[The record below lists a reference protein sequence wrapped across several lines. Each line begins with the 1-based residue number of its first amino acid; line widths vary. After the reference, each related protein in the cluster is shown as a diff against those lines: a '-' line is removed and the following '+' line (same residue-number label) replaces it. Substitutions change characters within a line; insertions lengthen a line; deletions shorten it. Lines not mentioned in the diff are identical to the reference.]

1 MSKAKVLIVE
11 DDSSIGMVVRAALEA
26 EGINV
31 EVCETTSARDAA
43 LAANHFDVMLTDVV
57 LKDRDGIS
65 SLESV
70 IAEWPDMP
78 IIVMSAQNTLDTAVR
93 ASEINAFEYFPK
105 PFDLNE
111 LVLAIRQGIEKSQ
124 SGSSAGHETL
134 LEATM
139 PMVGRS
145 AAMQDVYR
153 MVARLLRNDLTT
165 LILGE
170 SGTGKELVAEA
181 IHSLGH
187 RKTGP
192 FVAVNMAAI
201 PAELIEAELF
211 GHEKGAF
218 TGAVGQG
225 IGRFEQAQGGTLF
238 LDEIGDMPH
247 HAQTRLLRALQS
259 GTISRIG
266 GKASIRLDVRIV
278 AATNQDL
285 ETLIVEGKFRE
296 DLYYRLNVVPVH
308 MPPLRARPEDIG
320 LLTRH
325 FLTLAVREGLPS
337 KHIDDEAID
346 MLTAMPWRG
355 NVRELKNF
363 IYRLVLTTREDRI
376 TELTLSQLNASAG
389 GASEEHGNGC
399 TFDAAVAQFMVDQ
412 RQRGD
417 GRNRIYIR
425 ALAAFEKP
433 LLQSVMA
440 QAKGNQ
446 LQAAAMLGIN
456 RNTLRKKLSDYGI
469 VGGKHGEMR
478 RPNDK
483 AIV

>member
-1 MSKAKVLIVE
+1 MSKSRVLIVE

-26 EGINV
+26 EGIDADVV
-31 EVCETTSARDAA
+31 ESVKARDAA
-43 LAANHFDVMLTDVV
+43 LAAIRYDLMLTDVV

-65 SLESV
+65 SLEPV

-78 IIVMSAQNTLDTAVR
+78 IIIMSAQNTLDTAVR

-111 LVLAIRQGIEKSQ
+111 LVIAAKQGINKRQNDTAAS
-124 SGSSAGHETL
+124 HETL

-145 AAMQDVYR
+145 VAMQDVYR
-153 MVARLLRNDLTT
+153 MVARLLRNDLTA

-201 PAELIEAELF
+201 PSELIEAELF

-247 HAQTRLLRALQS
+247 HA
-259 GTISRIG
+259 
-266 GKASIRLDVRIV
+266 
-278 AATNQDL
+278 
-285 ETLIVEGKFRE
+285 
-296 DLYYRLNVVPVH
+296 
-308 MPPLRARPEDIG
+308 
-320 LLTRH
+320 
-325 FLTLAVREGLPS
+325 
-337 KHIDDEAID
+337 
-346 MLTAMPWRG
+346 
-355 NVRELKNF
+355 
-363 IYRLVLTTREDRI
+363 
-376 TELTLSQLNASAG
+376 
-389 GASEEHGNGC
+389 
-399 TFDAAVAQFMVDQ
+399 
-412 RQRGD
+412 
-417 GRNRIYIR
+417 
-425 ALAAFEKP
+425 
-433 LLQSVMA
+433 
-440 QAKGNQ
+440 
-446 LQAAAMLGIN
+446 
-456 RNTLRKKLSDYGI
+456 
-469 VGGKHGEMR
+469 
-478 RPNDK
+478 
-483 AIV
+483 

>member
-1 MSKAKVLIVE
+1 MSQSRVLIVE
-11 DDSSIGMVVRAALEA
+11 DDSSIGLVVRAALEA
-26 EGINV
+26 ENIGVDVV
-31 EVCETTSARDAA
+31 ETASARDAA
-43 LAANHFDVMLTDVV
+43 LTAAHYDLMLTDVV
-57 LKDRDGIS
+57 LKDRDGIA
-65 SLESV
+65 SLENVLSDL
-70 IAEWPDMP
+70 PDMP
-78 IIVMSAQNTLDTAVR
+78 IIIMSAQNTLDTAVR

-111 LVLAIRQGIEKSQ
+111 LVVAVKQGIQKRRSEN
-124 SGSSAGHETL
+124 SGEQETL
-134 LEATM
+134 LESTM

-145 AAMQDVYR
+145 IAMQEVYR
-153 MVARLLRNDLTT
+153 MVARLLRNDLTA

-181 IHSLGH
+181 IHNLGH

-266 GKASIRLDVRIV
+266 GKASIRLDVRIL

-285 ETLIVEGKFRE
+285 EALIAEGKFRE
-296 DLYYRLNVVPVH
+296 DLFYRLNVVPVH

-325 FLTLAVREGLPS
+325 FLTLAVREGLPV
-337 KHIDDEAID
+337 KQIDDDAIS

-363 IYRLVLTTREDRI
+363 VYRVVLTAREDRI
-376 TELTLSQLNASAG
+376 TETTLSQM
-389 GASEEHGNGC
+389 GASVGDASHQGASIC
-399 TFDAAVAQFMVDQ
+399 TFDAAVAQFMTEQ
-412 RQRGD
+412 RQRGV
-417 GRNRIYIR
+417 GRERIYPR

-433 LLQSVMA
+433 LLQTVMA
-440 QAKGNQ
+440 QANGNQ

-456 RNTLRKKLSDYGI
+456 RNTLRKKLSDYGLS
-469 VGGKHGEMR
+469 GSKHGDMR
-478 RPNDK
+478 R
-483 AIV
+483 

>member
-1 MSKAKVLIVE
+1 MSVDKVLIVE
-11 DDSSIGMVVRAALEA
+11 DDLSIGMVVRSALEA
-26 EGINV
+26 EGIEV
-31 EVCETTSARDAA
+31 DVCESASARDAA
-43 LAANHFDVMLTDVV
+43 LAGNRYDLMLTDVV

-65 SLESV
+65 SLEEV
-70 IAEWPDMP
+70 IAKSPDMP
-78 IIVMSAQNTLDTAVR
+78 IIIMSAQNTLDTAVR

-105 PFDLNE
+105 PFDLDE
-111 LVLAIRQGIEKSQ
+111 LVLAVKQGIEKRRSDTQ
-124 SGSSAGHETL
+124 SENSTL

-145 AAMQDVYR
+145 PAMQDVYR
-153 MVARLLRNDLTT
+153 MVARLLRNDLTA

-181 IHSLGH
+181 IHNLGH

-238 LDEIGDMPH
+238 LDEIGDMPY
-247 HAQTRLLRALQS
+247 HAQTRLLRTLQS

-266 GKASIRLDVRIV
+266 GKASIRLDVRII

-285 ETLIVEGKFRE
+285 EALIAEGKFRE

-320 LLTRH
+320 LLARH
-325 FLTLAVREGLPS
+325 FLSLATSEGLPS
-337 KHIDDEAID
+337 KLIDDDAVSLL
-346 MLTAMPWRG
+346 MTMPWRG

-363 IYRLVLTTREDRI
+363 VYRLALNTREDRI
-376 TELTLSQLNASAG
+376 SEATIGQLAMPLSEMSA
-389 GASEEHGNGC
+389 AVEATCSFE
-399 TFDAAVAQFMVDQ
+399 AAVAQFMAEQ
-412 RQRGD
+412 KQRGY
-417 GRNRIYIR
+417 GRERIYPR

-433 LLQSVMA
+433 LLQIVM
-440 QAKGNQ
+440 QMAKGNQ
-446 LQAAAMLGIN
+446 LHAAAMLGIN
-456 RNTLRKKLSDYGI
+456 RNTLRKKLSDYGMSA
-469 VGGKHGEMR
+469 GRGGEMR
-478 RPNDK
+478 R
-483 AIV
+483 

>member
-1 MSKAKVLIVE
+1 MSQSRVLIVE

-26 EGINV
+26 ENIGVDVV
-31 EVCETTSARDAA
+31 ETASARDAA
-43 LAANHFDVMLTDVV
+43 LAAAHYDLMLTDVV
-57 LKDRDGIS
+57 LKDRDGIA
-65 SLESV
+65 SLENVLSDL
-70 IAEWPDMP
+70 PDMP
-78 IIVMSAQNTLDTAVR
+78 IIIMSAQNTLDTAVR

-111 LVLAIRQGIEKSQ
+111 LVVAVKQGIQKRRSENSDEQ
-124 SGSSAGHETL
+124 ETL
-134 LEATM
+134 LESTM

-145 AAMQDVYR
+145 IAMQEVYR
-153 MVARLLRNDLTT
+153 MVARLLRNDLTA

-181 IHSLGH
+181 IHNLGH

-266 GKASIRLDVRIV
+266 GKASIRLDVRIL

-285 ETLIVEGKFRE
+285 EALIAEGKFRE
-296 DLYYRLNVVPVH
+296 DLFYRLNVVPVH

-325 FLTLAVREGLPS
+325 FLTLAVREGLPV
-337 KHIDDEAID
+337 KQIDDDAIS
-346 MLTAMPWRG
+346 MLSAMPWRG

-363 IYRLVLTTREDRI
+363 VYRVVLTAREDRI
-376 TELTLSQLNASAG
+376 TETTLSQM
-389 GASEEHGNGC
+389 GASVGETAHHGASIC
-399 TFDAAVAQFMVDQ
+399 TFDAAVAQFMTEQ
-412 RQRGD
+412 RQRGV
-417 GRNRIYIR
+417 GRERIYAR

-433 LLQSVMA
+433 LLQTVMA

-456 RNTLRKKLSDYGI
+456 RNTLRKKLSDYGLA
-469 VGGKHGEMR
+469 GGKHGDLR
-478 RPNDK
+478 R
-483 AIV
+483 

>member
-1 MSKAKVLIVE
+1 MNSDRVLIVE
-11 DDSSIGMVVRAALEA
+11 DDPSIGMVVRSALES
-26 EGINV
+26 EGI
-31 EVCETTSARDAA
+31 EVDICESANARDAA
-43 LAANHFDVMLTDVV
+43 LAANRYDLMLTDVV

-65 SLESV
+65 SLDQV
-70 IAEWPDMP
+70 IALSPDMP
-78 IIVMSAQNTLDTAVR
+78 IIIMSAQNTLDTAVR

-105 PFDLNE
+105 PFDLDE
-111 LVLAIRQGIEKSQ
+111 LILAVKQGIAKRRSE
-124 SGSSAGHETL
+124 SSSDNGTL

-153 MVARLLRNDLTT
+153 MVARLLRNDLSV

-238 LDEIGDMPH
+238 LDEIGDMPY

-266 GKASIRLDVRIV
+266 GKASIRLDVRII

-285 ETLIVEGKFRE
+285 EALIAEGKFRE
-296 DLYYRLNVVPVH
+296 DLYYRLNVVPVSL
-308 MPPLRARPEDIG
+308 PPLRARPEDIG

-325 FLTLAVREGLPS
+325 FLSLAASEGLPS
-337 KHIDDEAID
+337 KQIDDDAIAL
-346 MLTAMPWRG
+346 MTTMPWRG

-363 IYRLVLTTREDRI
+363 VYRIALNTREDRI
-376 TELTLSQLNASAG
+376 AEASIRQIAAPHTDG
-389 GASEEHGNGC
+389 QEPTIGGC
-399 TFDAAVAQFMVDQ
+399 TFDAAVLQFMAEQ
-412 RQRGD
+412 KQRGSSRD
-417 GRNRIYIR
+417 RIYSR

-433 LLQSVMA
+433 LLQAVMR

-446 LQAAAMLGIN
+446 LHAAAMLGIN

-469 VGGKHGEMR
+469 GVARSGEMR
-478 RPNDK
+478 P
-483 AIV
+483 

>member
-1 MSKAKVLIVE
+1 MSADKVLIVE
-11 DDSSIGMVVRAALEA
+11 DDSSIGMVVRSALEA
-26 EGINV
+26 EGIEV
-31 EVCETTSARDAA
+31 DVCESASARDAA
-43 LAANHFDVMLTDVV
+43 LAGNRYDLMLTDVV

-65 SLESV
+65 SLEDV
-70 IAEWPDMP
+70 IAQWPDMP
-78 IIVMSAQNTLDTAVR
+78 IIIMSAQNTLDTAVR

-105 PFDLNE
+105 PFDLDE
-111 LVLAIRQGIEKSQ
+111 LVLAVKQGIEKRKADSQ
-124 SGSSAGHETL
+124 SESSTL

-145 AAMQDVYR
+145 PAMQDVYR
-153 MVARLLRNDLTT
+153 MVARLLRNDLTA

-181 IHSLGH
+181 IHNLGH

-201 PAELIEAELF
+201 PSELIEAELF
-211 GHEKGAF
+211 GNEKGAF

-238 LDEIGDMPH
+238 LDEIGDMPY
-247 HAQTRLLRALQS
+247 HAQTRLLRTLQS

-266 GKASIRLDVRIV
+266 GKASIRLDVRII
-278 AATNQDL
+278 AATNRDL
-285 ETLIVEGKFRE
+285 EGLIAEGKFRE

-308 MPPLRARPEDIG
+308 LPPLRARPEDIG

-325 FLTLAVREGLPS
+325 FLGLAASEGLPT
-337 KHIDDEAID
+337 KQIDEDAISR
-346 MLTAMPWRG
+346 LTQMPWRG

-363 IYRLVLTTREDRI
+363 VYRLTLTAREDCI
-376 TELTLSQLNASAG
+376 SEATVMQISGPGEAEPAIS
-389 GASEEHGNGC
+389 GAACSFE
-399 TFDAAVAQFMVDQ
+399 AAVGQFMIEQ
-412 RQRGD
+412 RQRGH
-417 GRNRIYIR
+417 GRERIYAR

-433 LLQSVMA
+433 LLQSIMQ
-440 QAKGNQ
+440 QARGNQ

-456 RNTLRKKLSDYGI
+456 RNTLRKKLNDYGL
-469 VGGKHGEMR
+469 VGNKLGETR
-478 RPNDK
+478 R
-483 AIV
+483 

>member
-1 MSKAKVLIVE
+1 MAASKVLIVE
-11 DDSSIGMVVRAALEA
+11 DDSSIGTVVRAALEA
-26 EGINV
+26 EGIDA
-31 EVCETTSARDAA
+31 EVCESVAARDAA
-43 LAANHFDVMLTDVV
+43 LAATHYDLMLSDVV

-65 SLESV
+65 SLGDV
-70 IAEWPDMP
+70 VAQWPDMP
-78 IIVMSAQNTLDTAVR
+78 IIIMSAQNTLDTAVR

-105 PFDLNE
+105 PFDLDE
-111 LVLAIRQGIEKSQ
+111 LVRAVRQGIDKRRSQ
-124 SGSSAGHETL
+124 GPSEDGTL

-153 MVARLLRNDLTT
+153 MVARLLRNDLSV

-238 LDEIGDMPH
+238 LDEIGDMPY

-266 GKASIRLDVRIV
+266 GKASIRLDVRII

-285 ETLIVEGKFRE
+285 EALITEGKFRE
-296 DLYYRLNVVPVH
+296 DLYYRLNVVPVAL
-308 MPPLRARPEDIG
+308 PPLRARPEDIG
-320 LLTRH
+320 LLARH
-325 FLTLAVREGLPS
+325 FLTLAAAEGLPS
-337 KHIDDEAID
+337 KQIDEDAIQL
-346 MLTAMPWRG
+346 LTAMPWRG

-363 IYRLVLTTREDRI
+363 IYRLVLNTREDRI
-376 TELTLSQLNASAG
+376 SETAIRQVALPVSDSAEVG
-389 GASEEHGNGC
+389 GGGC
-399 TFDAAVAQFMVDQ
+399 SFDAAVAQFMIEQ
-412 RQRGD
+412 KQRGH
-417 GRNRIYIR
+417 GRERIYSR
-425 ALAAFEKP
+425 ALAAFERP
-433 LLQSVMA
+433 LLQAVMQ
-440 QAKGNQ
+440 QARGNQ

-469 VGGKHGEMR
+469 GANRIPEPR
-478 RPNDK
+478 R
-483 AIV
+483 